1 MEPGRTEESGTDMQ
15 KLHQVAHAGG
25 TAKIRQFLELLPS
38 LLEEPS
44 LGVLW
49 QEGGQGVPSCA

>member
-1 MEPGRTEESGTDMQ
+1 MEPGRTEESGTDME
-15 KLHQVAHAGG
+15 KSYQVAHTDG
-25 TAKIRQFLELLPS
+25 TAKIRQFLELVPS

-49 QEGGQGVPSCA
+49 QEEGQGVPSCA